1 MVWDLGFRASL
12 FGLEVSPLGSHV
24 LLFYVLSVGFPLG
37 FEVSPFTRQGSM
49 YDIDMLWPECTPYIG
64 AVGPK

>member
-37 FEVSPFTRQGSM
+37 FEVSPFFSPRVHVRHRYT
-49 YDIDMLWPECTPYIG
+49 L
-64 AVGPK
+64 A

>member
-37 FEVSPFTRQGSM
+37 FEALGSGVF
-49 YDIDMLWPECTPYIG
+49 E
-64 AVGPK
+64 AN

>member
-37 FEVSPFTRQGSM
+37 F
-49 YDIDMLWPECTPYIG
+49 
-64 AVGPK
+64 